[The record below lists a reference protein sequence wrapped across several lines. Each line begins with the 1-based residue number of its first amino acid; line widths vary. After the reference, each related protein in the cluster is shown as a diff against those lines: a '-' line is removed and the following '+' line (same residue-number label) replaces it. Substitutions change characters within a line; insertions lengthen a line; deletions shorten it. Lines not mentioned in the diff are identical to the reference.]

1 MKQYFVK
8 RTLIAGLALLTIPAF
23 AQTDKEKEK
32 AKNKEKETEHI
43 VITRTGD
50 SEGKTVI
57 EIDGDKIKVNG
68 KEVEEGKSNGVTVE
82 RHKYTGNAA
91 RALHMGQD
99 FSFDFDYDHNLS
111 LFSEDANRAMLG
123 VVTDEADKGAKI
135 TSITDESAAEK
146 AGLKVG
152 DVITR
157 IDDEDIDDAGDV
169 ADAIHEHKPG
179 DKVTVTY
186 LRDGK
191 EQKATAELGK
201 WKGVKINT
209 LAPTRVVP
217 EVWTPGVP
225 SQGFRTIYGSGGQPK
240 LGLQIQDTDDGNGV
254 KVLEV
259 AEESNAARAGL
270 KEDDVITHI
279 DDKAVNST
287 DEITRI
293 IRESREKAS
302 VNMQVKRNGKSQKIE
317 VRMPR
322 KIKTTDL

>member
-23 AQTDKEKEK
+23 AQSDKEKEK
-32 AKNKEKETEHI
+32 TKNKEKETEHI

-50 SEGKTVI
+50 NEGKTVI
-57 EIDGDKIKVNG
+57 EIDGDKVKVNG
-68 KEVEEGKSNGVTVE
+68 KEVEKGKSNGVTVQ
-82 RHKYTGNAA
+82 RHKYSGNAV
-91 RALHMGQD
+91 RVLPRTHD
-99 FSFDFDYDHNLS
+99 WDFDFDYDNNLS

-157 IDDEDIDDAGDV
+157 IDDEDIDGAGDV
-169 ADAIHEHKPG
+169 ADAIHDHKPG

-191 EQKATAELGK
+191 EQKVTAELGK

-209 LAPTRVVP
+209 LAPTRVMP
-217 EVWTPGVP
+217 DVWTPG
-225 SQGFRTIYGSGGQPK
+225 SGQGFRNIYGGGGQPK

-259 AEESNAARAGL
+259 AEESNAAKAGL

-293 IRESREKAS
+293 IRESREKTS

-317 VRMPR
+317 VRIPR